1 MFVVFEHVRSKNGGN
16 TVTSETS
23 PPHTD
28 HSLSPPLTLCTIR
41 SSPVPLAS
49 KAVSMKAIASAVK
62 YNNKVITLIR
72 EEPGLRDLANVAAL
86 GKIFVLMDED
96 GSGDVDFREFYN
108 FFSSNR
114 IKDAFEEV
122 NVEVDVIGTLPDGQL
137 PVAPPQIDANL
148 KPLGEAPVARNA
160 IARKMTSDAM
170 HNEASYDVHHIHA
183 SNEAVRHHVEDQ
195 HI

>member
-1 MFVVFEHVRSKNGGN
+1 
-16 TVTSETS
+16 
-23 PPHTD
+23 
-28 HSLSPPLTLCTIR
+28 
-41 SSPVPLAS
+41 
-49 KAVSMKAIASAVK
+49 MKAIASAVK

-122 NVEVDVIGTLPDGQL
+122 NVEVDDIGTLPDGQL
-137 PVAPPQIDANL
+137 PVVPVVPVVPVGPPQIDANL

-160 IARKMTSDAM
+160 IARKTTADAM

-183 SNEAVRHHVEDQ
+183 SNEAVKHHVEDQ